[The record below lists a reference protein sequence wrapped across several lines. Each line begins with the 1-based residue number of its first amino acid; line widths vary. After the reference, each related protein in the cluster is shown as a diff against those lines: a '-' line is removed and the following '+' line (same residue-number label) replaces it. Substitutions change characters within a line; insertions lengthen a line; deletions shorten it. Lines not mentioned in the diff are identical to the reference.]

1 MSETPT
7 HRVSLKAPSFKKD
20 SNFQMWRLRMLAFL
34 ELHGLA
40 YCLEAIDPELPANS
54 QDPIDISTDEG
65 KRQAKAKKDNYLTVA
80 YLQAAMIEDDDMAT
94 MMEASSSNW
103 PHGIAYEVMQ
113 KLDVKYE
120 PNDFVT
126 MIERNDEIAALKL
139 GKKESPEKLFQAIN
153 MLNNKYKNRLTPMQ
167 DKEVLAI
174 VMKKVPSKYSTIL
187 AAESVRL
194 GAGFSVKEAKVA
206 LMTLYRAGHK
216 EEEEETEEEVVLN
229 ASFTCY
235 ECGQKGHKA
244 SECPQ
249 RK

>member
-1 MSETPT
+1 
-7 HRVSLKAPSFKKD
+7 
-20 SNFQMWRLRMLAFL
+20 
-34 ELHGLA
+34 
-40 YCLEAIDPELPANS
+40 
-54 QDPIDISTDEG
+54 
-65 KRQAKAKKDNYLTVA
+65 
-80 YLQAAMIEDDDMAT
+80 
-94 MMEASSSNW
+94 
-103 PHGIAYEVMQ
+103 
-113 KLDVKYE
+113 
-120 PNDFVT
+120 
-126 MIERNDEIAALKL
+126 
-139 GKKESPEKLFQAIN
+139 
-153 MLNNKYKNRLTPMQ
+153 MQ

-249 RK
+249 RKLNDRNKGSTKKPRFQGTCFQCGKTGHRKEDCFQNPNNKKPRPKWWKGSKGKESLLSQTAAAGQDQDGVEILLVSVDQEIPCSQNHVKRGFKNGSNAWRIAGSRSSRNIYCSSEAPETHLRSLNLRGRAGAIYWKSRFRIILLKHGRWWW